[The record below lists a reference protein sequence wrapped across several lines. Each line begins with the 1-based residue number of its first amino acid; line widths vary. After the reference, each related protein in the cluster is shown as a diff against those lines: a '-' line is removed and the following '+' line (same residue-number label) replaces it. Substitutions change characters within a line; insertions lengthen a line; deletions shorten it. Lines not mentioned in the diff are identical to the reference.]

1 MGEARARWVARRTLH
16 RRIGAAVG
24 ETEGVPTY
32 SVEGAKVALPPSA
45 HHFRRVVACARCGR
59 EVMDRSHP
67 VYRRRD
73 LHAEIPLMCD
83 DWPERGGL
91 SHTRRSSGRGGR
103 TAARNR
109 RPWVSP
115 PLKRP

>member
-32 SVEGAKVALPPSA
+32 TIEGAKVALPPSA

-59 EVMDRSHP
+59 EVVDRSRP
-67 VYRRRD
+67 VHRRRD
-73 LHAEIPLMCD
+73 LHLAIALMCD
-83 DWPERGGL
+83 DC
-91 SHTRRSSGRGGR
+91 
-103 TAARNR
+103 ADIA
-109 RPWVSP
+109 VSP
-115 PLKRP
+115 GHPGDPGDPGDKDRDRPPDARPPSAP

>member
-45 HHFRRVVACARCGR
+45 RHFRRVVACARCRR
-59 EVMDRSHP
+59 EMMDLSRP

-73 LHAEIPLMCD
+73 LHVEIAVMC
-83 DWPERGGL
+83 ERCADL
-91 SHTRRSSGRGGR
+91 AVSSGGADEDGR
-103 TAARNR
+103 PPDAR
-109 RPWVSP
+109 PAP
-115 PLKRP
+115 AP